1 MSNIFDLTLLPSD
14 QLTILKSMDK
24 TTQFE
29 TIKRFLDIYRL
40 SGAKKIEKFFF
51 LLLLSD
57 LETDFYLKFDIF
69 CSLKDHLTIKNKL
82 KIFRV
87 FDTLVFLILQTMFI
101 VEEHWL
107 VFLQLVQHF
116 DLCEFS
122 DVETLLKNVII
133 LGFKKLKDPFK
144 KISTLIN
151 TFSTRCR
158 YATNEPPPPPGSGA
172 DIGRESRHPDRP
184 ERGITLLWLYIYN
197 NYKNILTVQ
206 NNLVI
211 LQIVFEGENEFL
223 GDLLSIA
230 RDGRSLSVRLEACD
244 ILFLK
249 GSSAVKAQAQHLI
262 ETLVPQ
268 DAYTTNKENAH
279 LSSIA
284 ASVNRTLD
292 LLLEKNRDK
301 TPPQN
306 LYNILLQRFSHQTS
320 LSSGLNVKG
329 SLYRIFNYNFLRFTS
344 HHLTLKEVIE
354 NVCLFIDS
362 FPPET
367 QQQLYT
373 RLEQELDDM
382 YNTCSQGYLTRLI
395 NVFSGF
401 GVEDVG
407 ISIAFED
414 QIYAIFS
421 LKVNERIAAAPEEL
435 KDTLLEELTVSTNE
449 PERRMNLTRYLR
461 PYLSKIWNEIFD
473 EFSVNLTTTDL
484 DLYCRKVLL
493 KYEGNF

>member
-151 TFSTRCR
+151 TLHS
-158 YATNEPPPPPGSGA
+158 
-172 DIGRESRHPDRP
+172 HPDSLDR
-184 ERGITLLWLYIYN
+184 LLWLYIYN

-249 GSSAVKAQAQHLI
+249 GSSTVKAQAQHLI

-284 ASVNRTLD
+284 ASVNRTLA

-306 LYNILLQRFSHQTS
+306 LYNILLQRFSS
-320 LSSGLNVKG
+320 LNVKG

-421 LKVNERIAAAPEEL
+421 LKVNERIVAAPEEL

-473 EFSVNLTTTDL
+473 EFSANLTTTDL

>member
-1 MSNIFDLTLLPSD
+1 
-14 QLTILKSMDK
+14 
-24 TTQFE
+24 
-29 TIKRFLDIYRL
+29 
-40 SGAKKIEKFFF
+40 
-51 LLLLSD
+51 
-57 LETDFYLKFDIF
+57 
-69 CSLKDHLTIKNKL
+69 
-82 KIFRV
+82 
-87 FDTLVFLILQTMFI
+87 
-101 VEEHWL
+101 
-107 VFLQLVQHF
+107 
-116 DLCEFS
+116 
-122 DVETLLKNVII
+122 
-133 LGFKKLKDPFK
+133 
-144 KISTLIN
+144 
-151 TFSTRCR
+151 
-158 YATNEPPPPPGSGA
+158 
-172 DIGRESRHPDRP
+172 
-184 ERGITLLWLYIYN
+184 
-197 NYKNILTVQ
+197 
-206 NNLVI
+206 

-230 RDGRSLSVRLEACD
+230 RDGRSLSARLEACD

-306 LYNILLQRFSHQTS
+306 LYNILLQRFSHQKS

-473 EFSVNLTTTDL
+473 EFSANLTTTDL

>member
-82 KIFRV
+82 KVFRV

-151 TFSTRCR
+151 TLQSS
-158 YATNEPPPPPGSGA
+158 Y
-172 DIGRESRHPDRP
+172 PDSWKKSALDPP
-184 ERGITLLWLYIYN
+184 ERGITLLWLYVYN
-197 NYKNILTVQ
+197 NYKNVLTVQ

-211 LQIVFEGENEFL
+211 LQIIFEGENKFL
-223 GDLLSIA
+223 GDLLLIA
-230 RDGRSLSVRLEACD
+230 KDGRSLSVRLEACD

-262 ETLVPQ
+262 EALVPQ

-306 LYNILLQRFSHQTS
+306 LYNSLLQRFSHQKS
-320 LSSGLNVKG
+320 LNVKR
-329 SLYRIFNYNFLRFTS
+329 SLYRIFNYNFLRFTN

-373 RLEQELDDM
+373 RLEQELEDM

-421 LKVNERIAAAPEEL
+421 FKVNECIAAAPTEL
-435 KDTLLEELTVSTNE
+435 KDTLLEELTVPTNE

-473 EFSVNLTTTDL
+473 EFSANLTTTDL

>member
-151 TFSTRCR
+151 TLHSS
-158 YATNEPPPPPGSGA
+158 YS
-172 DIGRESRHPDRP
+172 DL
-184 ERGITLLWLYIYN
+184 TLLWLYIYN

-211 LQIVFEGENEFL
+211 LQIIFEGENEFL

-320 LSSGLNVKG
+320 LSFGLNVKG

-473 EFSVNLTTTDL
+473 EFSANLTTTDL

>member
-1 MSNIFDLTLLPSD
+1 
-14 QLTILKSMDK
+14 MDK

-82 KIFRV
+82 KVFRV

-151 TFSTRCR
+151 TLHS
-158 YATNEPPPPPGSGA
+158 
-172 DIGRESRHPDRP
+172 DVGRESRYPDSWKKSGLDRP
-184 ERGITLLWLYIYN
+184 ERSTTLLWLYIYN

-230 RDGRSLSVRLEACD
+230 RDGRSLSARLEACD

-306 LYNILLQRFSHQTS
+306 LYNILLQRFFH
-320 LSSGLNVKG
+320 SGLNVKG

-473 EFSVNLTTTDL
+473 EFSANLTTTDL

>member
-40 SGAKKIEKFFF
+40 SGAKKVEKFFF

-82 KIFRV
+82 KVFRV

-107 VFLQLVQHF
+107 VFLQLVRHF

-122 DVETLLKNVII
+122 DVETLLKNVIV

-151 TFSTRCR
+151 TLQSS
-158 YATNEPPPPPGSGA
+158 Y
-172 DIGRESRHPDRP
+172 PDSWKKSALDP
-184 ERGITLLWLYIYN
+184 ERGITLLWLYFYN
-197 NYKNILTVQ
+197 NYKNVLTVQ

-211 LQIVFEGENEFL
+211 LQIIFEGENEFL
-223 GDLLSIA
+223 DDLLLIA
-230 RDGRSLSVRLEACD
+230 KDKGAEPSVRLEACD

-249 GSSAVKAQAQHLI
+249 GSSAIKAQAQHLI

-306 LYNILLQRFSHQTS
+306 LYNSLLQRFSHQKS

-354 NVCLFIDS
+354 HVCLFIDS

-473 EFSVNLTTTDL
+473 EFSANLTTTDL